1 MLFVTSLG
9 NMDMK
14 FSPVGTLILSISIA
28 IASLLIPRISH
39 ADGDSLGDYIKV
51 EVRGKLN
58 NEIMAIGGETTGV
71 IITAN
76 GVTWE
81 LDFSNA
87 PNSEKKSKSMNGKV
101 VVVKGELS
109 VKRGVEIRQR
119 WIVKVESIQSGAAE
133 GVASL
138 LNIGSGKVEKLE
150 VSQTFGGYR
159 ETQIF
164 YTFPKKNVV
173 LKVRIDNK
181 NKSFNVTG
189 KILVFPK
196 STTPE
201 GLAKWLNNQHSDGL
215 FPEIP
220 KPVAT
225 LDIPTRLCSSKNP
238 KFIKKANSHLGTFDR
253 YSIEFNVDDVERIG
267 EFKIQ
272 GFSGKAMVHLKNK

>member
-1 MLFVTSLG
+1 
-9 NMDMK
+9 MDMK
-14 FSPVGTLILSISIA
+14 FSPVDTLILSISIT

-39 ADGDSLGDYIKV
+39 ANEDALSDYIKV

-71 IITAN
+71 VITAN

-87 PNSEKKSKSMNGKV
+87 PNCKKRSKSMNGKV

-119 WIVKVESIQSGAAE
+119 WIVKVESIQSSVGDGA
-133 GVASL
+133 ASL
-138 LNIGSGKVEKLE
+138 LNIGSDEVEKLE

-164 YTFPKKNVV
+164 YTFPKRNVV

-181 NKSFNVTG
+181 NKSFDLTG

-201 GLAKWLNNQHSDGL
+201 GLAKWLNNQHSDAL
-215 FPEIP
+215 YPEIP
-220 KPVAT
+220 KPITT
-225 LDIPTRLCSSKNP
+225 LDIPTRFCSSKNP
-238 KFIKKANSHLGTFDR
+238 QFIKKSNSHLGTFDK
-253 YSIEFNVDDVERIG
+253 YSIEFNVDEVERIG
-267 EFKIQ
+267 EFKIK
-272 GFSGKAMVHLKNK
+272 GFSGNAMVHLKNK

>member
-1 MLFVTSLG
+1 
-9 NMDMK
+9 MK
-14 FSPVGTLILSISIA
+14 FSPVRTLILSLSIT
-28 IASLLIPRISH
+28 IASLLISRISH
-39 ADGDSLGDYIKV
+39 ADGDALGDYIKV

-71 IITAN
+71 IITAK

-81 LDFSNA
+81 LDFSST

-109 VKRGVEIRQR
+109 VRRGVEIHQR
-119 WIVKVESIQSGAAE
+119 WIVKVESIQSDVAD

-138 LNIGSGKVEKLE
+138 LNIRSDEVEKLE

-181 NKSFNVTG
+181 NKNFMVTG

-215 FPEIP
+215 YPEIP
-220 KPVAT
+220 KPITT
-225 LDIPTRLCSSKNP
+225 LDIPTRFCSSQNP
-238 KFIKKANSHLGTFDR
+238 KFIKKSNSHLGTFDR
-253 YSIEFNVDDVERIG
+253 YSIEFNVNEVERIG
-267 EFKIQ
+267 DFKIQ
-272 GFSGKAMVHLKNK
+272 GFSGNAMVHLKNK